1 METQQLE
8 QPSQEEES
16 SFFRVGMEMWD
27 RAKKVY
33 ELVDNFHKGEV
44 DEKEKDEGLRT
55 LKDLA
60 REIKELKEEKEKL
73 ITKSIGY
80 MYNGVLVSGDISCR
94 KGKVYR
100 FRCQYK
106 LENSQI
112 KKAIM
117 KNLQE
122 VEKKLNPVNL
132 DILETLLEMVD
143 ENENHYRNSYNRRFG
158 NSGNNEQVEMELPNI
173 RVAEFS
179 RNNGVSFLDIVKVV
193 INEGG
198 EISFDDKEETSIRL
212 DGYTSYM
219 LKAKLKDELRQLA
232 SGFIEKQTEK
242 RDNLQKEVS
251 TIKSKA
257 VNLLMLAE
265 IDNQNDK

>member
-1 METQQLE
+1 MEE
-8 QPSQEEES
+8 QPSQDEQNR
-16 SFFRVGMEMWD
+16 FFSVGLEMWD

-33 ELVDNFHKGEV
+33 DLVDNFHKGE
-44 DEKEKDEGLRT
+44 EKKEDEGLKT

-60 REIKELKEEKEKL
+60 REIKELKEEKETL

-122 VEKKLNPVNL
+122 VEGKLSEPNM

-143 ENENHYRNSYNRRFG
+143 ENENRYNNPYNRRFG
-158 NSGNNEQVEMELPNI
+158 SNSGEQVEMELPHI

-179 RNNGVSFLDIVKVV
+179 RNYGVSFLDIVKVV
-193 INEGG
+193 INESG
-198 EISFDDKEETSIRL
+198 EISFDDENETSIRL
-212 DGYTSYM
+212 DGYTNYM

-232 SGFIEKQTEK
+232 SGFVEKQTAK
-242 RDNLQKEVS
+242 RDFLQKEVD

-257 VNLLMLAE
+257 LNLLMLAE